1 MLKDNFG
8 RSIDYIRISVTDRCN
23 LRCVY
28 CMPDT
33 IKSGCYQDGKINHD
47 SILTY
52 EEIMRFVEA
61 ASALGIKKI
70 RLTGGEPL
78 VRNSMHELIRSI
90 KKMPGIEEL
99 TLTTNGQRLAETAAL
114 LSQSGLDRVNIS
126 LDSLRADRYSEI
138 TKGGSFEKVMA
149 GISAAEAAGLL
160 PIKLNMVPM
169 AGIND
174 DEIEEFILFGI
185 KTGCQIRFIELMP
198 TVVNEHLFTNGFIG
212 SDEIKRRIEKQFQ
225 LTPLKLRKY
234 GPARYFT
241 AASRETQAA
250 GIIGIISAVTCR
262 FCPQCNRLRLTA
274 DGRLRPCLYSNIEVG
289 LFDALRNN
297 ATKEEIQNLIIQA
310 VELKPER
317 HHISDGDEKKSGAP
331 HMMSGVGG

>member
-1 MLKDNFG
+1 MQLTDNFG

-33 IKSGCYQDGKINHD
+33 IKSGCHQDGKIAID

-52 EEIMRFVEA
+52 EEILRFVEA
-61 ASALGIKKI
+61 ASALGIKKV

-78 VRNSMHELIRSI
+78 VRNALNELIRGI
-90 KKMPGIEEL
+90 KAIDGIEEL
-99 TLTTNGQRLAETAAL
+99 TLTTNGQLLAAMAAQL
-114 LSQSGLDRVNIS
+114 GEAGLDRVNIS
-126 LDSLRADRYSEI
+126 LDSLMPHRYAEI
-138 TKGGSFEKVMA
+138 TKGGDFNNVMA

-174 DEIEEFILFGI
+174 DEIEAFVSFGI

-198 TVVNEHLFTNGFIG
+198 TVVNEHLFSSGFIG
-212 SDEIKRRIEKQFQ
+212 SDEIKRRIEMKFE
-225 LTPLKLRKY
+225 LVPLKLRKY
-234 GPARYFT
+234 GPARYFSVT
-241 AASRETQAA
+241 SRSGLEPHGT
-250 GIIGIISAVTCR
+250 GVIGIISAITCR

-274 DGRLRPCLYSNIEVG
+274 DG
-289 LFDALRNN
+289 
-297 ATKEEIQNLIIQA
+297 
-310 VELKPER
+310 
-317 HHISDGDEKKSGAP
+317 
-331 HMMSGVGG
+331 